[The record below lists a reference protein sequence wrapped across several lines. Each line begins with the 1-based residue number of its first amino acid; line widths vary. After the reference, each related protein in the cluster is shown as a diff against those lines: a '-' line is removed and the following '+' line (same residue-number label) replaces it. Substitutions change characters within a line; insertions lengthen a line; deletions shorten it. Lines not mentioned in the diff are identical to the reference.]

1 MSDRISNEF
10 SIGRILGNSFSILNK
25 NIISFGIMALIL
37 MIPNAYFLILPLT
50 GGVITLGAFDNV
62 FGIITVTLLVQIIF
76 SSLLTAML
84 VYGTFNSIR
93 GQLVSFSQMLSKGL
107 SIVFPV
113 IGLSIVVFLI
123 VGLGT
128 ILLIIPGIIL
138 FIMFYVAIPVKV
150 IESAGISDCLTRSKS
165 LTDGHKWGIFGLLV
179 IVSIAS
185 AVLNMAATSSIAM
198 MGSFII
204 PSVLLYVLTA
214 YITAFGA
221 VMSAMVYYELRSEKE
236 GIDIDQLSEVF
247 A

>member
-1 MSDRISNEF
+1 MSDQIPSEF

-50 GGVITLGAFDNV
+50 GGVITLGAFDNS
-62 FGIITVTLLVQIIF
+62 FGIIAITLMVQMIF

-84 VYGTFNSIR
+84 VYGTFNSIK
-93 GQLVSFSQMLSKGL
+93 GQQVSFSQMLSKGL

-113 IGLSIVVFLI
+113 IGLSIVIFMI
-123 VGLGT
+123 VALGT

-138 FIMFYVAIPVKV
+138 FTMFYVAIPVKV
-150 IESAGISDCLTRSKS
+150 IESVGISDCLTRSKS

-179 IVSIAS
+179 IISIAS
-185 AVLNMAATSSIAM
+185 AILNMAVTSSIVM

-204 PSVLLYVLTA
+204 PSILLYVLTA
-214 YITAFGA
+214 YITAFAA

>member
-1 MSDRISNEF
+1 MSDRISSEF

-50 GGVITLGAFDNV
+50 GGVITLGGFNNF
-62 FGIITVTLLVQIIF
+62 FGIIAVTLLVQMVF

-93 GQLVSFSQMLSKGL
+93 GQQVSFSQMLSKGL

-138 FIMFYVAIPVKV
+138 LIMFYVAIPVKV
-150 IESAGISDCLTRSKS
+150 IEGVGISDCLTRSKS
-165 LTDGHKWGIFGLLV
+165 LTDGHKWGVLACWSLS
-179 IVSIAS
+179 VSP
-185 AVLNMAATSSIAM
+185 LQ
-198 MGSFII
+198 
-204 PSVLLYVLTA
+204 Y
-214 YITAFGA
+214 
-221 VMSAMVYYELRSEKE
+221 
-236 GIDIDQLSEVF
+236 
-247 A
+247 